1 MSITDTCIQSTV
13 VTELNF
19 DRIAKKVI
27 DIESEYELTG
37 EGRINPFNKNN
48 KPITTNWVQNLLK
61 KYGVYQNINNLSL
74 YQQAFVHTSY
84 TVPYIKEVCVRD
96 NVLIKENPDGCMLL
110 ADESYERMEFLGDTI
125 IDAIIGNYVFTR
137 FQGCNEGFLS
147 TMKKQLVSRWTLGY
161 LAEKCGFGEYMVISK
176 TIEDKQAGRKEIKKL
191 CDVFEAFI
199 AAVYLDFGKEKHG
212 FLASFLSGP
221 GYQVAEKFIVH
232 LIEAEDTNL
241 DMTALITDDG
251 NYKQKLR
258 NYYRRTRQTE
268 LIYNVMEQHGVNTR
282 GNEPA
287 WLCQVYTRKNKNI
300 CIGTG
305 GGSTQK
311 DAEFNAAYNI
321 LKEFSLIK

>member
-1 MSITDTCIQSTV
+1 MSATETCILSTV

-27 DIESEYELTG
+27 DIETEYELTG

-61 KYGVYQNINNLSL
+61 KYGIYQNINDNALF
-74 YQQAFVHTSY
+74 QQAFVHTSY

-110 ADESYERMEFLGDTI
+110 VDESYERMEFLGDTI
-125 IDAIIGNYVFTR
+125 IEAIIGSYVYTR

-161 LAEKCGFGEYMVISK
+161 LAEKCGFGEYMVVSK
-176 TIEDKQAGRKEIKKL
+176 TIEDKQSGRKEIKKL

-199 AAVYLDFGKEKHG
+199 AAIYLDFAKEKHG
-212 FLASFLSGP
+212 VMASFMSGP
-221 GYQVAEKFIVH
+221 GYQVAEKFLVN

-241 DMTALITDDG
+241 DMTALIIDDG

-268 LIYNVMEQHGVNTR
+268 LIYNVMEQHGVNTH

-287 WLCQVYTRKNKNI
+287 WLCQVYTRKNKDI

-305 GGSTQK
+305 KGDTQK

-321 LKEFSLIK
+321 LKGLCLIK